1 MILECLNCT
10 TMEKIKWIDEYI
22 EEANRMIDYEG
33 HEAALKLLNNIL
45 FEEPGYARLHHVL
58 GCINF
63 YQADDTSKAEQ
74 HFRLAIRF
82 DPEFAEPYGDLGQL
96 LCDDDRLDEAI
107 HIYGL
112 GLKAKKANKTYLLSS
127 TAKAYELKKK
137 YSKAIKHY
145 KEALGH
151 SAELWKC
158 MTLEESIKRCRR
170 KQR

>member
-1 MILECLNCT
+1 
-10 TMEKIKWIDEYI
+10 METIKWIDEYI
-22 EEANRMIDYEG
+22 EEANRLIEYDD
-33 HEAALKLLNNIL
+33 HEAALKLLRNIL
-45 FEEPGYARLHHVL
+45 FEEPGYAKLHHVL
-58 GCINF
+58 GSIYF
-63 YQADDTSKAEQ
+63 YQLDDAGKAEQ

-96 LCDDDRLDEAI
+96 LSDDDRLDEAI
-107 HIYGL
+107 HIYAL
-112 GLKAKKANKTYLLSS
+112 GMTAKKANKTYLHSS
-127 TAKAYELKKK
+127 TAKAYELKRK

-158 MTLEESIKRCRR
+158 MSLEECIKRCKR